1 VIERDGM
8 VEIVE
13 GAIKISKLSM
23 KESPVGVEE
32 GISRAVIDAASY
44 KIKALQVV
52 IVLKAIGSTLE

>member
-44 KIKALQVV
+44 KIKALKVV